1 HRGIV
6 ISGKNGGQRQG
17 EVPVIAVIVEV
28 VEPVAGLLER
38 FIQAHLLLRGA
49 LPFPFLRVEGAQEP
63 VHVRAERVAPEREGM
78 QVVIPPVEGRLDDG
92 VHLIQR
98 EVGAHVQLPPDLGGG
113 IVEAH
118 PQAIHVERGER
129 GPAQGNDWFRSL
141 HPATVLR
148 QRGRRGPFRIRPR
161 PRSVGE
167 WTHETFFPTQLPA
180 PWPRS
185 APSPNTSPPR
195 TSTPIPAATTTR
207 SRGCCGTWGARSTC
221 RSPTSP
227 EPRNCGP
234 SAATPSNWASPRR
247 GSATATPPH
256 RPGPSPPEIRTP
268 SSTTSPPPR
277 RRCRS
282 TSRASI
288 HQRSAR

>member
-1 HRGIV
+1 PI
-6 ISGKNGGQRQG
+6 
-17 EVPVIAVIVEV
+17 
-28 VEPVAGLLER
+28 
-38 FIQAHLLLRGA
+38 
-49 LPFPFLRVEGAQEP
+49 
-63 VHVRAERVAPEREGM
+63 
-78 QVVIPPVEGRLDDG
+78 EGRLDDG

-113 IVEAH
+113 TIETH
-118 PQAIHVERGER
+118 PQAIHVERR
-129 GPAQGNDWFRSL
+129 RPSDLQGNDRFRSV

-148 QRGRRGPFRIRPR
+148 QRGPRGPFRIRPR

-167 WTHETFFPTQLPA
+167 WTHETFSPTPLPA

-185 APSPNTSPPR
+185 APSPNSSRRATSMP
-195 TSTPIPAATTTR
+195 TPAATTTR

-256 RPGPSPPEIRTP
+256 RPGPALPLQSSAPTP
-268 SSTTSPPPR
+268 RLPHRRHGGAAGVPR
-277 RRCRS
+277 EPRS
-282 TSRASI
+282 I
-288 HQRSAR
+288 SARRGHRLRLGPARHPRHPARQHY